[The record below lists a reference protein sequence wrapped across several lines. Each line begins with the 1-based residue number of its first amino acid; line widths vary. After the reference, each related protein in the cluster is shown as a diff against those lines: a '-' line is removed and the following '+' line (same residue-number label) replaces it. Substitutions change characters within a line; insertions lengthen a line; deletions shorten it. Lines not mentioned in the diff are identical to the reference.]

1 MSIARSVRVMG
12 ILNVTPDSFSD
23 GGSFFDQQTAVDQAR
38 LLIEQ
43 GADIIDVGGE
53 STRPYAE
60 SVEAA
65 DELARVIPVIEAIRA
80 LCATLELPHL
90 SISIDTSKAEV
101 ARQALAAGADMIND
115 VSALRHDPGM
125 LEVVRQSS
133 AEVIIMHMQ
142 GTPRTM
148 QKNPRYDDVVGEVL
162 GFFRQ
167 RLEVLREAGID
178 PDRIIIDPGIGFGKN
193 LSHNLQLLKHLERL
207 SELGQPV
214 LLGHSRKRFLGD
226 ITGLEAPARDG
237 VSSVV
242 SALCLDKQ
250 VSIFRV
256 HDVAATKA
264 ALLVA
269 EAIYQADQH
278 G

>member
-167 RLEVLREAGID
+167 RLEVLREADID

-207 SELGQPV
+207 SELGHPV

-269 EAIYQADQH
+269 EAIYHAGQH